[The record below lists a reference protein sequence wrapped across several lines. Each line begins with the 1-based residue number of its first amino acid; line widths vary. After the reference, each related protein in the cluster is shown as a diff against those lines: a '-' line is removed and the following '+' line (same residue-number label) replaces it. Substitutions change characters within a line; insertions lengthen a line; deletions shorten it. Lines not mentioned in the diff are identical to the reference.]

1 METQKLGIILD
12 HAINDN
18 DTNKSKNCRP
28 QAVVLLSSEPRA
40 ERQKVKLCKFMTQKK
55 KNTKKKKEERF
66 GCREEIPS
74 YLPTRQGQWRQCFRR
89 TSLLYP
95 NPKFRTPKRSIRER
109 TRSSNALFKRK
120 LQRSTNRLY
129 EPRDVVWVTG
139 LIIDSVRFLTDA
151 QAAQL
156 IKPVRICI
164 NIRKRL
170 AMCSGL
176 VRWPY
181 FTHTLR
187 SRALTLCA
195 IEWFVTG

>member
-1 METQKLGIILD
+1 MQIYD
-12 HAINDN
+12 
-18 DTNKSKNCRP
+18 
-28 QAVVLLSSEPRA
+28 
-40 ERQKVKLCKFMTQKK
+40 
-55 KNTKKKKEERF
+55 KKKKKKRRDLDVERKF
-66 GCREEIPS
+66 
-74 YLPTRQGQWRQCFRR
+74 
-89 TSLLYP
+89 LLICP
-95 NPKFRTPKRSIRER
+95 LANAENKANDASVFVGRVFFILIRNLELQR
-109 TRSSNALFKRK
+109 GVSEKGLDLQTDSANALFKRT

-129 EPRDVVWVTG
+129 GPRDVVWVTG

-187 SRALTLCA
+187 SCALTLCA
-195 IEWFVTG
+195 IE

>member
-1 METQKLGIILD
+1 MQIYD
-12 HAINDN
+12 
-18 DTNKSKNCRP
+18 
-28 QAVVLLSSEPRA
+28 
-40 ERQKVKLCKFMTQKK
+40 
-55 KNTKKKKEERF
+55 KKKKKKKKKKKRRDLGGERKFPLICPLANEENKANDASVFVGRVF
-66 GCREEIPS
+66 FILIR
-74 YLPTRQGQWRQCFRR
+74 
-89 TSLLYP
+89 SLELQRGVSE
-95 NPKFRTPKRSIRER
+95 KGLDLQTDSA
-109 TRSSNALFKRK
+109 NALFKRT

-129 EPRDVVWVTG
+129 GPRDVVWVTG

-164 NIRKRL
+164 NIRKRV

-187 SRALTLCA
+187 SCALTLCA
-195 IEWFVTG
+195 ID